1 MTPLHPAPVPS
12 CRRQAG
18 FSMVE
23 ILIGLVIAM
32 IGVAIM
38 MEVLLTSE
46 QRSRTTSSGNEA
58 LSSGAVMLHMMQRDL
73 VQAGFGLNA
82 PRLLSGCTVVMPTGA
97 AVPLAPV
104 VINPPAALV
113 PAGDPNTDTLLVFY
127 GSDNGQPEGQEI
139 FARFGSVYG
148 VRSPGSFA
156 VNDYVVAAPATCTGN
171 LTLARVEATDASGVR
186 VTALD
191 PSATALYNMG
201 RTPRVVAY
209 AVRNGSLASC
219 DFMVSD
225 CRVSNAANWTA
236 VAANVASL
244 RAQYGRDTAP
254 PGSADGAVDT
264 WDQVTPA
271 NACGWARATAV
282 RFVLVARSGQ
292 FESQIGPT
300 GQRVCEPVTAA
311 PRTWSGSATT
321 PIDLTRNPDGS
332 ANDEWQCFRYRT
344 FETVAP
350 SRNIVWMREQA
361 AC

>member
-1 MTPLHPAPVPS
+1 MKPVHPASMP
-12 CRRQAG
+12 CRRRQAG

-23 ILIGLVIAM
+23 ILIGMVIAM

-46 QRSRTTSSGNEA
+46 QRSRTTTSGNEA
-58 LSSGAVMLHMMQRDL
+58 LSTGAVMLHMMQRDL

-82 PRLLSGCTVVMPTGA
+82 SRLLTGCSLVMPTGA
-97 AVPLAPV
+97 TVPLAPV
-104 VINPPAALV
+104 VINPPVALV

-127 GSDNGQPEGQEI
+127 GSDHGQPEGQEI
-139 FARFGSVYG
+139 FGKFGSVYG

-156 VNDYVVAAPATCTGN
+156 IDDYVVAAPTTCTGP
-171 LTLARVEATDASGVR
+171 LSLARVEATDASGVR
-186 VTALD
+186 VTALN
-191 PSATALYNMG
+191 PAATALYNMG
-201 RTPRVVAY
+201 RAPRVVAY

-225 CRVSNAANWTA
+225 CRVNNAASWTA

-264 WDQVTPA
+264 WDQATPG

-282 RFVLVARSGQ
+282 RFVLVARSGE
-292 FESQIGPT
+292 FETQIGPT
-300 GQRVCEPVTAA
+300 GQRVCEQVTAT
-311 PRTWSGSATT
+311 PRTWSGSDTA

-332 ANDEWQCFRYRT
+332 ANNDWQCYRYRT